1 MDQECRDA
9 QRTNRFIRLLIAELH
24 IIINEPLD
32 RRIDRHIYLCIVQR
46 SDTSQHNGRTIRL
59 NSRTGIEIIDI
70 FQEDTHRNLFI
81 RIITGHIYTD
91 Q

>member
-9 QRTNRFIRLLIAELH
+9 QRTNRFLRFFIAEFH
-24 IIINEPLD
+24 IVIHEPLD
-32 RRIDRHIYLCIVQR
+32 RRIDRHIYFCIVQR